1 MFASDNRKADAAG
14 CREQLS
20 ATGCEQRTTTNREQ
34 QWGTTRAIRQLD
46 IAKVTQQ
53 RNTTQAAWRPS
64 VVQAAWQLSTPQ
76 PARQPLATQPARQ
89 PRASRAARLFLTLVL
104 AFSMLVL
111 PSLYGCTNNSQGN
124 GGSGATSD
132 NGGNNIGDAD
142 GSVRIASL
150 KGPTSMGLV
159 SLMDGIEQGTITPE
173 HGTYSFNIYGT
184 PDEIIPKLIS
194 GEVDIA
200 LLPANL
206 ASVFYNKN
214 GNSIKVLSVANL
226 GVLYVVSADESIQSL
241 SDLAGRTVLMT
252 GMGTTPEYV
261 MNYLLSA
268 NGLSD
273 QVTLEYKTEATELA
287 AAVIADPTAVAVL
300 PEPYVSV
307 VVDKSPALGVRI
319 SLTDEWNAI
328 SGNRQMITGVTVVR
342 SEFLDE
348 NRAAVIEFGKLQKA
362 SVQAV
367 NSDAAAAAQLVVKY
381 GILDNAAI
389 AEAAIPRCN
398 LVCMNDT
405 EMQQAVGSYLKVLYE
420 ADPESVGGAVPG
432 LSFYQYIEEKPL
444 M

>member
-1 MFASDNRKADAAG
+1 MKRVIVAGINVLFLYFESIERVRLMFASDNRKAGAAEG
-14 CREQLS
+14 RQQLS
-20 ATGCEQRTTTNREQ
+20 ATGCEQRTTTSREQ
-34 QWGTTRAIRQLD
+34 Q
-46 IAKVTQQ
+46 
-53 RNTTQAAWRPS
+53 RNATQAAR
-64 VVQAAWQLSTPQ
+64 QLSTAKV
-76 PARQPLATQPARQ
+76 ARQPLATQATRR
-89 PRASRAARLFLTLVL
+89 PRTTQAARLFLTLAL
-104 AFSMLVL
+104 AFSMLLL
-111 PSLYGCTNNSQGN
+111 PGLYGCTNNSQGN
-124 GGSGATSD
+124 SGSGATSD
-132 NGGNNIGDAD
+132 NGGNSFGDAD

-173 HGTYSFNIYGT
+173 HGTYNFNIYGT

-252 GMGTTPEYV
+252 GLGTTPEYV
-261 MNYLLSA
+261 MNHLLSA

-287 AAVIADPTAVAVL
+287 AAVVADPTAVAVL

-307 VVDKSPALGVRI
+307 VVDKNPALGVRI

-328 SGNRQMITGVTVVR
+328 SGNRQMITGITVVR
-342 SEFLDE
+342 DAFYDE
-348 NRAAVIEFGKLQKA
+348 NHAAVIEFGKLQKA

-367 NSDAAAAAQLVVKY
+367 NNDHAAAAQLVVKY
-381 GILDNAAI
+381 GILDDAAI

-398 LVCMNDT
+398 LVCMNNT
-405 EMQQAVGSYLKVLYE
+405 EMQQAVGNYLQVLYE

-432 LSFYQYIEEKPL
+432 LSFYLYIEEKPL